1 MTSTKER
8 DPRYLPVQISI
19 RVPFWYKEQLQ
30 ALADDA
36 GSTLPAAVVDLCQ
49 RTLKP
54 RPPA

>member
-36 GSTLPAAVVDLCQ
+36 NSTLPTAVVALLQ
-49 RTLKP
+49 RQLKP
-54 RPPA
+54 QPPS